1 MKIRSWGYNIKQG
14 LKSIFRNRLFSL
26 ASIATMTACLF
37 LFGLFYALSVNL
49 NHIVSETEKSI
60 CITVFFDND
69 ISNIRIKDIGREI
82 TARSEVYYIEYTSPE
97 EAWEKWEKEHFVGYE
112 ELIEGFKDDNPLA
125 NSASYDI
132 YLNDITKQDDMVAY
146 LKTIDGIRSV
156 NSSKAAAE
164 TLIVIAKVVGI
175 VSMSIVAILVFVAI
189 FLISNTI
196 AMGVTVRKDEISI
209 MKLIG
214 ATDIFVKAPFVVEGV
229 VIGLIGSVIPLVAVY
244 GAYDYALEYLLEKN
258 SIILG
263 SMTLIPAKEIF
274 AVLIPVTLI
283 IGVGIGFLG
292 SYFTL
297 RRHIKV

>member
-1 MKIRSWGYNIKQG
+1 
-14 LKSIFRNRLFSL
+14 
-26 ASIATMTACLF
+26 
-37 LFGLFYALSVNL
+37 
-49 NHIVSETEKSI
+49 
-60 CITVFFDND
+60 
-69 ISNIRIKDIGREI
+69 
-82 TARSEVYYIEYTSPE
+82 
-97 EAWEKWEKEHFVGYE
+97 
-112 ELIEGFKDDNPLA
+112 
-125 NSASYDI
+125 
-132 YLNDITKQDDMVAY
+132 
-146 LKTIDGIRSV
+146 
-156 NSSKAAAE
+156 
-164 TLIVIAKVVGI
+164 
-175 VSMSIVAILVFVAI
+175 
-189 FLISNTI
+189 
-196 AMGVTVRKDEISI
+196 MGVTVRKDEISI